1 MRRSLGPAFNPD
13 RRACSLL
20 TDCVAVD
27 TGVILKGKNDLSVH
41 KSWKFSH
48 DLEQFCTGQKSIFTK
63 ILTLDSHTIFFWPTF
78 QNKQLWSYFG
88 SFSLRYLLPVNGVE
102 GARLLVWKQKLEK
115 LTYKS
120 GEVYWNSWND
130 SRCMVYS
137 YPTQGR
143 WTPEFFK
150 VVTGISRRWW
160 WGGGGG
166 GRGSN

>member
-102 GARLLVWKQKLEK
+102 GARLLVWKQKLESWLISQEKFIEILEMTAGVWCIHTQPKEGEHQNFLK
-115 LTYKS
+115 L
-120 GEVYWNSWND
+120 
-130 SRCMVYS
+130 
-137 YPTQGR
+137 
-143 WTPEFFK
+143 
-150 VVTGISRRWW
+150 
-160 WGGGGG
+160 
-166 GRGSN
+166 